1 MKTTLIGLSCF
12 ACLFSGIA
20 NAQQSKPTAPKLLED
35 IHATLKT
42 SRGSIKIALYAAKTP
57 VTVANFLNL
66 AKRGYYNGVTF
77 HRVVEDFVIQG
88 GDPTGTGKGGPGYFI
103 ENEVVAELKHDA
115 IGVLSM
121 ARKSEPDT
129 NGSQFFITLDATPHL
144 DGGYSVFGKV
154 VSGIDVVEKIRAGD
168 TIESIEV
175 HDSTDPLFTKM
186 EKRLDEWNRILD
198 ERAKNPGT
206 AAEKP

>member
-1 MKTTLIGLSCF
+1 MKTTLIGLSC
-12 ACLFSGIA
+12 AVCLVSGTA
-20 NAQQSKPTAPKLLED
+20 NAQQSKPAALAALED

-42 SRGSIKIALYAAKTP
+42 SRGSIKIALHAEKAP

-77 HRVVEDFVIQG
+77 HRVVPDFVIQG

-103 ENEVVAELKHDA
+103 ENEIAPDLKHDRA
-115 IGVLSM
+115 GVLSM

-154 VSGIDVVEKIRAGD
+154 VSGIEVVEKISAGD
-168 TIESIEV
+168 TIESIEI

-198 ERAKNPGT
+198 ERAKNPGPT
-206 AAEKP
+206 AEKP